1 MIKPIQEEYISPV
14 QLKVLNELIDA
25 YASKANYFMEMK
37 NNLIRD
43 LNQALLKRGDVWG
56 IMDRESVSI
65 HVDVLAE
72 EAAKI
77 SKELNSPYA
86 K

>member
-1 MIKPIQEEYISPV
+1 MIKPIQEEYISPG

-25 YASKANYFMEMK
+25 YAAKTNCFMDTK

-43 LNQALLKRGDVWG
+43 FNQALLKKGDRWG

-72 EAAKI
+72 EAAKV